1 MRYVLS
7 LLALLVS
14 VSSAQAFCGF
24 YVARADGEL
33 YNEASK
39 VVFVRDGRRSTITM
53 SSDYRGDP
61 SEFALI
67 VPTPRV
73 LREDQIREV
82 SSDIIDHLDAYTAPR
97 LVEYFDRD
105 PCGPEILF
113 APVIVEE
120 TAAMTGGLRLPTARD
135 LGVRVEAEYQIGA
148 YDIAILS
155 ANESDGLTTYL
166 TQEGYNIPDGAD
178 LVLADYIAD
187 GMKFFVARV
196 NLGRHSASE
205 AQELEPLQIS
215 FRSRNFMLPL
225 QLGKIN
231 SVGEQDM
238 IMMMLSR
245 EGRVEPT
252 NYRNIRVPSD
262 VNIPVFVEQYF
273 AEFYTRVFTKI
284 AARDTVVT
292 EYAWDMSWCDPCAA
306 DPLPAADLVTLGA
319 DWVRDGVP
327 PEVFVTRMHVQ
338 YDETEFGRDLL
349 FQTTQ
354 DRANFQG
361 RYIMNHP
368 FDGDVSCEAGQQ
380 YVTDT
385 RARLTTE
392 AATLRAMTDWG
403 HADIIAR
410 IRRSVPTRY
419 HP

>member
-1 MRYVLS
+1 MRFTLS
-7 LLALLVS
+7 LFLFLAS
-14 VSSAQAFCGF
+14 VTSAQAFCGF
-24 YVARADGEL
+24 YVARADGAL

-39 VVFVRDGRRSTITM
+39 VVFVRDGRQSTITM

-67 VPTPRV
+67 VPTPKV

-97 LVEYFDRD
+97 LVEYFDHD
-105 PCGPEILF
+105 PCQPMIMYE
-113 APVIVEE
+113 PVIVMEE
-120 TAAMTGGLRLPTARD
+120 TASSGLNLPTARD

-155 ANESDGLTTYL
+155 ARESDGLTTYL
-166 TQEGYNIPDGAD
+166 IQEGYNIPDGAN

-205 AQELEPLQIS
+205 AQDLEPLQIS

-245 EGRVEPT
+245 EGRIEPA
-252 NYRNIRVPSD
+252 NYRNVRVPSN
-262 VNIPVFVEQYF
+262 VNIPVFVEQLF
-273 AEFYTRVFTKI
+273 AEFYTRTFAKI
-284 AARDTVVT
+284 ATRDTVVT
-292 EYAWDMSWCDPCAA
+292 EYAWDMGWCDPCAA

-319 DWVRDGVP
+319 DWVRDGIAP
-327 PEVFVTRMHVQ
+327 DVFVTRMHIQ

-349 FQTTQ
+349 FRQTE
-354 DRANFQG
+354 DRSNFQG
-361 RYIMNHP
+361 RYAMNHP
-368 FDGDVSCEAGQQ
+368 FDGSITCEAGQQ
-380 YVTDT
+380 YVTAT
-385 RARLTTE
+385 RARMSSEADTLHDLTGW
-392 AATLRAMTDWG
+392 RRS
-403 HADIIAR
+403 DIIAR
-410 IRRSVPTRY
+410 IRRTVPARY

>member
-1 MRYVLS
+1 MRVILS
-7 LLALLVS
+7 LFLVLAS
-14 VSSAQAFCGF
+14 VSSAHAFCGF
-24 YVARADGEL
+24 YVARADGAL

-97 LVEYFDRD
+97 LVEYFDGD
-105 PCGPEILF
+105 PCGQPIPLAEPAIIMEEAAGRF
-113 APVIVEE
+113 A
-120 TAAMTGGLRLPTARD
+120 LPTARD

-155 ANESDGLTTYL
+155 ARESDGLTTYL
-166 TQEGYNIPDGAD
+166 LQEGYNIPDGAD
-178 LVLADYIAD
+178 LVLADYIAMD
-187 GMKFFVARV
+187 MKFFVARV
-196 NLGRHSASE
+196 NLERHSASE
-205 AQELEPLQIS
+205 VQDLEPLQIS

-245 EGRVEPT
+245 EGRIEPA
-252 NYRNIRVPSD
+252 NYRNVRIPSNMD
-262 VNIPVFVEQYF
+262 IPVFVEQLF
-273 AEFYTRVFTKI
+273 PEFYTRTFEKV
-284 AARDTVVT
+284 AARDTVMT
-292 EYAWDMSWCDPCAA
+292 EYAWDMAWCDPCAA
-306 DPLPAADLVTLGA
+306 DPLSAADLVTLGA
-319 DWVRDGVP
+319 DWVRDGVAP
-327 PEVFVTRMHVQ
+327 DVFVTRMHVQ

-349 FQTTQ
+349 FRVTE
-354 DRANFQG
+354 DRSNFQG
-361 RYIMNHP
+361 RYVMRHP
-368 FDGDVSCEAGQQ
+368 YDGPITCEAGQE
-380 YVTDT
+380 YVADT
-385 RARLTTE
+385 RARMNAEADTLNDLTGW
-392 AATLRAMTDWG
+392 RRS
-403 HADIIAR
+403 DIIAR
-410 IRRSVPTRY
+410 IRRTVPARY